1 MSELT
6 SGECSISDQEI
17 QNLPLEL
24 SGFTPSMF
32 PMILASRLRER
43 GAPIV
48 GVFLPKFDERYEV
61 TSCMDYKA
69 AKCIYKW
76 RPIANKAH

>member
-6 SGECSISDQEI
+6 SGECSISQQEI
-17 QNLPLEL
+17 QNLPIDHP
-24 SGFTPSMF
+24 SFIPSMY
-32 PMILASRLRER
+32 PMVLAAKLRKL
-43 GAPIV
+43 GAPIT
-48 GVFLPKFDERYEV
+48 GIFLPKFDDRYEV
-61 TSCMDYKA
+61 TSCMDYKE